1 MTKLY
6 KVTITIQDLDSG
18 EYIKIL
24 DNEMVEDLEVNINRN
39 VEETIYDGCTPLY
52 HRMGPMKFSVR
63 GNGTRRC
70 YGT

>member
-6 KVTITIQDLDSG
+6 KVTITIEDLDSG

-52 HRMGPMKFSVR
+52 NRMGPMNFSIR
-63 GNGTRRC
+63 GNGTKR
-70 YGT
+70 Y